1 MDTLGEF
8 CASAAERLCFS
19 ANLWLMRDTMK
30 RLLSLLAVLAF
41 LIGNAH
47 ADERLGRITFPNSGN
62 VAAQPHFIRGV
73 LLLHSF
79 EFDDAAEAFRE
90 AKRLDPGFAMAYW
103 GEALTHTHPLWRYQ
117 DREAALK
124 VLAGLA
130 PTADARLAK
139 AATERERDYLAT
151 LDVLYGPGEQ
161 AEVLGNYAR
170 AMALLSARYPDDDE
184 ARAFHAL
191 AVLATNL
198 ERRDFS
204 VDARAAAIAEDI
216 FLRNQAHPGALHYLI
231 HAYDNPML
239 APLGLRPARRY
250 GRIAEHAA
258 HALHMTSHIF
268 LALGMWDD
276 SVAANEASFAA
287 SKARV
292 ERKKLGPNDHG
303 YHAYLWLAYSY
314 LQQGRLADAR
324 RVVSQTYELLGQART
339 RRVGYHYAYARAHL
353 VVDGELWRDLPPE
366 GDASLVPPA
375 PRAASRF
382 ANGLAASRRGDV
394 PAAQTALAELQALS
408 PSGGQEAH
416 HGPARNDLTPA
427 EREGIAVTTLQL
439 RGLVALAKGDRDAG
453 LTLLHDAA
461 KAEDVMPYEYG
472 PPFPVKP
479 SRELLGEALLE
490 AGRSAEAAEQFRLA
504 LKRNPGR
511 ALALRGLRVAGSH

>member
-1 MDTLGEF
+1 
-8 CASAAERLCFS
+8 
-19 ANLWLMRDTMK
+19 MK
-30 RLLSLLAVLAF
+30 HVLSLLAALFCLV
-41 LIGNAH
+41 GTAH
-47 ADERLGRITFPNSGN
+47 ADERLGRIAFPNSGN
-62 VAAQPHFIRGV
+62 AAAQPHFIRGV

-90 AKRLDPGFAMAYW
+90 AKKADPGFALAYW
-103 GEALTHTHPLWRYQ
+103 GEALTYTHPLWRYQ
-117 DREAALK
+117 NRDAGLK
-124 VLAGLA
+124 VLAELG
-130 PTADARLAK
+130 PTPEARLAK
-139 AATERERDYLAT
+139 APTPRERDYLAA
-151 LDVLYGPGEQ
+151 LDVLYGTGEQ

-170 AMALLSARYPDDDE
+170 AMAALSATYPDDDE

-191 AVLATNL
+191 AILATNV
-198 ERRDFS
+198 ERRDFA

-216 FLRNQAHPGALHYLI
+216 FLRNQEHPGALHYLI

-287 SKARV
+287 SKARL
-292 ERKKLGPNDHG
+292 ERKGLGPNENG
-303 YHAYLWLAYSY
+303 FHAYLWLAYSF

-324 RVVSQTYELLGQART
+324 RVVAHTYELLGEAKT

-353 VVDGELWRDLPPE
+353 TVDGELWRELPPE

-375 PRAASRF
+375 PKAASLF

-394 PAAQTALAELQALS
+394 PAAEAALAQLQALS
-408 PSGGQEAH
+408 LSGGREAH
-416 HGPARNDLTPA
+416 HGPPPTALSPA

-439 RGLVALAKGDRDAG
+439 RGVVSLAKGDREGGFA
-453 LTLLHDAA
+453 LLQEAA

-479 SRELLGEALLE
+479 SRELLAEALLE

-511 ALALRGLRVAGSH
+511 ALSLRGLRVAGSH